1 MRYRIV
7 VSRVTGRIVRW
18 QPSLG
23 ALALMAFIMWR
34 TGASADN
41 DRTFATIFLAAG
53 LAPILIDP
61 AAVTVASSPTPLRER
76 FAYRLV
82 WTLPALVCWMATQWI
97 FVVDP
102 HRMLPPRWVWLEL
115 VTSMA
120 IVLTAEQATARATR
134 ATGLAGVAALLCC
147 VALVSAASRHIAILP
162 IKEHELRVASIGAV
176 ATAACWIACRDP
188 ALRLNRGRRSPR
200 QIANRQW
207 SSEDTCKNAQVGSW
221 PRSPRS

>member
-1 MRYRIV
+1 
-7 VSRVTGRIVRW
+7 W

-23 ALALMAFIMWR
+23 VLGLMAFIMWR
-34 TGASADN
+34 THASPDH
-41 DRTFATIFLAAG
+41 DRAFATLFLAAG

-102 HRMLPPRWVWLEL
+102 HRMLPPRWVWLQL

-134 ATGLAGVAALLCC
+134 AAGPAGVAALLCC
-147 VALVSAASRHIAILP
+147 SELVSASSRPIAISPL
-162 IKEHELRVASIGAV
+162 KVLALRVARIGAV
-176 ATAACWIACRDP
+176 AA
-188 ALRLNRGRRSPR
+188 
-200 QIANRQW
+200 
-207 SSEDTCKNAQVGSW
+207 
-221 PRSPRS
+221 